1 MRPMN
6 LLQGTLRPRDRGAPH
21 APPFSEWN
29 AELRR
34 TGPGKPVLLLDLD
47 ALEHNL
53 RAVREAVA
61 PGLAVRVVAKSL
73 PSLPLLRRVMEGL
86 GTRRLMVFDESIAL
100 LAAELPDADF
110 LLGKPLPVQ
119 AAAAFYAERARAGDL
134 AAGERV
140 RWLVDGPERLAQYAA
155 LARQHGV
162 KVRVCIEVDVGL
174 HRGGVAEPADLR
186 LMLQAIAADPA
197 HLELGGL
204 MGYDAHVTSAP
215 PLFSSVEGALGAVV
229 ARYAAFREVVDE
241 FTRSSA
247 GAARGGA
254 GGSAG
259 EGGASSAGEARAGGS
274 AGVGGA
280 SSAAGDLV
288 FNGGGSK
295 TYMLHRAGGP
305 IDEVALGSCL
315 VMPTDF
321 DVATL
326 AAHRPALFIAT
337 PVLKRLQGTRVPFLE
352 WMSPAWS
359 RWDPNRQLTYFVF
372 GGGWMARPVSPA
384 GLTNNPIYGFSTN
397 QALFNGSERTGLQPD
412 DWVFLRPTQ
421 SERVMQEFG
430 AIRLLGAAARDPD
443 TWSVI
448 GFSP

>member
-1 MRPMN
+1 MK
-6 LLQGTLRPRDRGAPH
+6 LLEGALRPRDRGAPH
-21 APPFSEWN
+21 APPFSDWN

-34 TGPGKPVLLLDLD
+34 SGPGKPVLLLDLD

-53 RAVREAVA
+53 RTVREAVA

-73 PSLPLLRRVMEGL
+73 PSLPLLRRVLERL
-86 GTRRLMVFDESIAL
+86 GTRRLMVFDESISL
-100 LAAELPDADF
+100 LASELRDADI

-119 AAAAFYAERARAGDL
+119 AAAAFYADRAKAGDL

-140 RWLVDGPERLAQYAA
+140 TWLVDGPDRLAQYAA
-155 LARQHGV
+155 LARERGV
-162 KVRVCIEVDVGL
+162 RARVSVEVDVGL
-174 HRGGVAEPADLR
+174 HRGGVPEPAALR
-186 LMLQAIAADPA
+186 PMLQAIAADPA
-197 HLELGGL
+197 HLELAGL

-215 PLFSSVEGALGAVV
+215 PLLSSVKGALGAVA
-229 ARYAAFREVVDE
+229 ARYAAFRAVVE
-241 FTRSSA
+241 E
-247 GAARGGA
+247 AARSGPA
-254 GGSAG
+254 
-259 EGGASSAGEARAGGS
+259 EDRRP
-274 AGVGGA
+274 
-280 SSAAGDLV
+280 LV

-295 TYMLHRAGGP
+295 TYMLHRADGP
-305 IDEVALGSCL
+305 ATEVALGSCL

-321 DVATL
+321 DVPTL

-337 PVLKRLQGTRVPFLE
+337 PVLKRLHGTRVPFLE

-372 GGGWMARPVSPA
+372 GGGWMAKPVSPA
-384 GLTNNPIYGFSTN
+384 GLAGNPIYGFSTN

-421 SERVMQEFG
+421 SERLMQEFG
-430 AIRLLGAAARDPD
+430 AIRLVGGPGSEPAGDPN